1 MHMSVCCDALYRK
14 KWCLH
19 FIISQVDF
27 NYKRLFIALNA
38 NLTHNFE
45 RLLAQFIL
53 SKWASMLNVAN
64 IPATR
69 VSVFPRFRNG
79 FYCDLKGAEKALEQA
94 MSFSSQRIMIIEQ
107 LRLSIICTEWRKNEA
122 IKRAMWFLCSMLLS
136 DAHFVLC
143 SIRITIYGIS
153 DWEPLLIGILFIPRA
168 RLLKIFNASFIE
180 WFLFPFFCVV
190 L

>member
-1 MHMSVCCDALYRK
+1 MAYPTIQRTHILARKCMHMSVCCDALYRK

-38 NLTHNFE
+38 NLTHNFD

-94 MSFSSQRIMIIEQ
+94 MNFSSQRIMIIEQ

-136 DAHFVLC
+136 DAHFFLLLHPDHDLWNFWLRAALNWH
-143 SIRITIYGIS
+143 SIYST
-153 DWEPLLIGILFIPRA
+153 RA
-168 RLLKIFNASFIE
+168 IIE
-180 WFLFPFFCVV
+180 NL
-190 L
+190 

>member
-38 NLTHNFE
+38 NLTHNFD

-94 MSFSSQRIMIIEQ
+94 MNFSSQRIMIIEQ

-168 RLLKIFNASFIE
+168 RLLKIYNSPFIE